1 MTVQASAAGFDAQEM
16 IASFPPPPEFFETV
30 WLAEPEKLAEI
41 QLGRLREELQR
52 ATRNPFFARRWA
64 RASFDPR
71 SVQSL
76 EDLGSIP
83 AYTVTDVRESI
94 EQYPP
99 YGEHQ
104 NFLLDGAVRSAR
116 VYFSD
121 GSTGKARPTLNV
133 AWDAEL
139 YGVLTARA
147 LWLAGLRP
155 GDMVMNAWAYGPHA
169 AAPFADGGARWCGL
183 MQITASSGNVTPSRK
198 QVELMQDYGV
208 SSVLTFGSHLLN
220 LAEVASDMGLD
231 PRKDFSIKAF
241 PGPAAGLGDKISAAW
256 GVPAYESYGFNE
268 VSYLAMECPARS
280 GLHINEDAFIVDI
293 VDIDS
298 GEPVPEGELG
308 KIVVTS
314 LWRRGVSTIRFNSG
328 DLSRLLPR
336 GKCECGSWMRKL
348 DYFQGRSDNMI
359 KLRGNNVWPEA
370 IGSHVAACERSNGEY
385 FVIAHGS
392 GHREEVTVRVESP
405 HDPAEFDSIAAEL
418 VGELRMQLGVR
429 INVEIVPAGALDAE
443 TGGVAKKK
451 RFADRRVN
459 PG

>member
-231 PRKDFSIKAF
+231 PRKDFSIKAS
-241 PGPAAGLGDKISAAW
+241 PGLPLGSATRSPRHGGCQPMRAMGLTRSPTSRWNARPVVACISTRTPSSWISSTSTA
-256 GVPAYESYGFNE
+256 
-268 VSYLAMECPARS
+268 VSRCRKGNSARS
-280 GLHINEDAFIVDI
+280 
-293 VDIDS
+293 S
-298 GEPVPEGELG
+298 
-308 KIVVTS
+308 
-314 LWRRGVSTIRFNSG
+314 
-328 DLSRLLPR
+328 
-336 GKCECGSWMRKL
+336 
-348 DYFQGRSDNMI
+348 
-359 KLRGNNVWPEA
+359 
-370 IGSHVAACERSNGEY
+370 
-385 FVIAHGS
+385 
-392 GHREEVTVRVESP
+392 
-405 HDPAEFDSIAAEL
+405 
-418 VGELRMQLGVR
+418 
-429 INVEIVPAGALDAE
+429 
-443 TGGVAKKK
+443 
-451 RFADRRVN
+451 
-459 PG
+459 

>member
-1 MTVQASAAGFDAQEM
+1 M
-16 IASFPPPPEFFETV
+16 
-30 WLAEPEKLAEI
+30 
-41 QLGRLREELQR
+41 
-52 ATRNPFFARRWA
+52 
-64 RASFDPR
+64 
-71 SVQSL
+71 
-76 EDLGSIP
+76 
-83 AYTVTDVRESI
+83 
-94 EQYPP
+94 
-99 YGEHQ
+99 
-104 NFLLDGAVRSAR
+104 
-116 VYFSD
+116 
-121 GSTGKARPTLNV
+121 
-133 AWDAEL
+133 
-139 YGVLTARA
+139 
-147 LWLAGLRP
+147 
-155 GDMVMNAWAYGPHA
+155 
-169 AAPFADGGARWCGL
+169 
-183 MQITASSGNVTPSRK
+183 
-198 QVELMQDYGV
+198 
-208 SSVLTFGSHLLN
+208 
-220 LAEVASDMGLD
+220 
-231 PRKDFSIKAF
+231 
-241 PGPAAGLGDKISAAW
+241 
-256 GVPAYESYGFNE
+256 
-268 VSYLAMECPARS
+268 
-280 GLHINEDAFIVDI
+280 
-293 VDIDS
+293 
-298 GEPVPEGELG
+298 PEGELG